1 MTMNKLEPLEAMRSR
16 VQSTGRVVLSVVIP
30 VFNEERF
37 IGDCLRSLEQ
47 QSIGSDKFEVIVVDN
62 GSADRTLQTVAEFG
76 GRLHLQVLPGRIGNI
91 SSLRNQGASV
101 AVGSFLAFLDADC
114 FPNSTWLG
122 DAMKLLR
129 LGDGGVIGAFYTI
142 PEASGWVAKAWYRDM
157 PTLKHGSISYVP
169 SGNLFV
175 SRNLFLRLGGFDG
188 TIQTSED
195 FEFCQRVKS
204 AGYSVQGF
212 PKLSV
217 VHAGTPQTCAEFY
230 RKQRWHGNGVRTA
243 FVRDMLHRGFARTVA
258 LTAYTV
264 VGLVIAVLSLP
275 VAMVTHRFT
284 LLLAAPI
291 LLVGCSM
298 ALAMRAAASRN
309 KWLFIPHLTI
319 LYLLYSLARALSLI
333 GLDGKRSARTVST
346 GKTGMHVS
354 VGTVPPVLNESGHRA
369 PEALLEKL

>member
-1 MTMNKLEPLEAMRSR
+1 MNKLEPLAATRSG

-30 VFNEERF
+30 VLNEERF
-37 IGDCLRSLEQ
+37 IGDCLRFLAQ
-47 QSIGSDKFEVIVVDN
+47 QSIGNDKFEVIVVDN
-62 GSADRTLQTVAEFG
+62 GSTDRTLQTVAEFG
-76 GRLHLQVLPGRIGNI
+76 DRLHLRVLQGRRGNI

-122 DAMKLLR
+122 DAMELLR
-129 LGDGGVIGAFYTI
+129 IGDGGVIGAFYTI
-142 PEASGWVAKAWYRDM
+142 PETSRWVAKAWYGDM

-175 SRNLFLRLGGFDG
+175 SRNLFLRLGGFDA

-212 PKLSV
+212 PRLSI
-217 VHAGTPQTCAEFY
+217 VHAGTPQTCAQFY

-243 FVRDMLHRGFARTVA
+243 FVRDMFHRGFAKTIA

-275 VAMVTHRFT
+275 VAMATHRFA
-284 LLLAAPI
+284 L
-291 LLVGCSM
+291 LLVGPILVVGCSV
-298 ALAMRAAASRN
+298 ALAAKAAATRH
-309 KWLFIPHLTI
+309 KWLLIPHLTI
-319 LYLLYSLARALSLI
+319 LYLLYSLARALSLM

-346 GKTGMHVS
+346 GKTSMHVCA
-354 VGTVPPVLNESGHRA
+354 GTAPPALNESGHRA
-369 PEALLEKL
+369 PEALW